1 MSNLFKFDESNDD
14 VAVEAKEYDVTKHI
28 YYPSTAKQ
36 TKAKI
41 AFLHTAY
48 GRDELQPNFGN
59 SKNDNP
65 NFLPKSIYTLP
76 NKLDG
81 KNIVEGSRKAWAYK
95 LTKDN
100 SYGGKKGDWAFC
112 YRRFDDEMQEISDV
126 LADYNTEFKK
136 VNGRDSIAPF
146 RVGVQLLALVYMF
159 NNEVVLTNKD
169 TNTQELKKEAV
180 DDVVLVSFGVGDLF
194 FSSGKGVG
202 KFISEESNYETE
214 DDDGQALVI
223 NKLVD
228 HSYIYSSVDKVAK
241 LKRSDKP
248 MSKADQAKV
257 ESARANIDELM
268 EKYKHLQPIPYAD
281 FVKAIEEGRYKLDH
295 LPQSSNAKSISG
307 SMTQDE
313 IDRKNQL
320 INSKMM
326 SAVEEDD
333 LPPF

>member
-1 MSNLFKFDESNDD
+1 MSNLFKLDD
-14 VAVEAKEYDVTKHI
+14 SVEEIQPKEFSVVDNI
-28 YYPSTAKQ
+28 YYPSAAKQ

-41 AFLHTAY
+41 ALLHTQY
-48 GRDELQPNFGN
+48 GRDEMQPNFGN
-59 SKNDNP
+59 SCNDNP
-65 NFLPKSIYTLP
+65 KFLPKSIFTLP

-81 KNIVEGSRKAWAYK
+81 KNIVESNRKVWAYK
-95 LTKDN
+95 LTADN
-100 SYGGKKGDWAFC
+100 SYGGKKGDLAFC
-112 YRRFDDEMQEISDV
+112 YRRFDDNRENISDI
-126 LADYNTEFKK
+126 LADYNAEFKK
-136 VNGRDSIAPF
+136 INGKDSKPPY

-159 NNEVVLTNKD
+159 NNEIVLTDKN
-169 TNTQELKKEAV
+169 TNTQELKKETV
-180 DDVVLVSFGVGDLF
+180 DNVVLVSFGVGDLF
-194 FSSGKGVG
+194 FSSGRGVG
-202 KFISEESNYETE
+202 KFIMEEANYATE
-214 DDDGQALVI
+214 DDDGKEVVV

-228 HSYIYSSVDKVAK
+228 HSYIYSSVDKSPK

-257 ESARANIDELM
+257 DAARANIGELM

-281 FVKAIEEGRYKLDH
+281 FVQAVEEGRYKLDH
-295 LPQSSNAKSISG
+295 LPTSSNTKSISG